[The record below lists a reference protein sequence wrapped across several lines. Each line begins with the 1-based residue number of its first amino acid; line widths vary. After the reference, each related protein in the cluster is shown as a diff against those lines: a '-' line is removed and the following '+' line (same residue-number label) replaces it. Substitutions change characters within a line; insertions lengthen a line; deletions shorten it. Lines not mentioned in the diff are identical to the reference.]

1 MRLTM
6 LNLSPISRPALA
18 GIALLASCLA
28 TPAVAQVQ
36 PSGTAYAETP
46 SAALARN
53 VRLLAITPR
62 SFEALIGAGRAA
74 LALGDTQAAVGF
86 FGRAEEVNPRHPA
99 PKAGTGAALVAMEQ
113 PNEALGYFEE
123 AVRLG
128 ANQASI
134 GADRGLAYDLTGE
147 PARAQADYRAALYGQ
162 DRDEARR
169 RLALSLAM
177 GKDRAGALAA
187 IAPLMSRRDPATE
200 RVRAFVLA
208 LVGDVA
214 GARQVVEAAMPGASA
229 NMAPFL
235 YKLARMSPDQAVAA
249 VHFGRFPDDSAIRM
263 AAVSPPP
270 IPTPAA
276 RYPITRSAPPNALKP
291 AAQTK
296 VAAPAAPR
304 RTAPRKARRFGQAE
318 PDRPIQWPVPKAMG
332 AKPVAATPPPREAPR
347 IASSTN
353 LAPEPLATAAV
364 QGPPAPAQSASAA
377 PAFSM
382 TEVPVQPQPQP
393 QPPPVELAASST
405 PAIDRLSDIDNL
417 LQSTD
422 EPIVII
428 PTATSQDELA
438 PEAAPEPSAPKT
450 QAEKKAAAKKGKA
463 EDESAAA
470 KKAKAAAKAPKSP
483 GKYWVQLA
491 GGAKT
496 ERMPVEYRRIKGK
509 KPALFAKRTAYVA
522 ELKGWTRLL
531 VGPFKSEDES
541 QEYVNQLAKASID
554 GFSWT
559 SPTGQTIEKLSP
571 K

>member
-1 MRLTM
+1 MRFAMNRFRLRTAG
-6 LNLSPISRPALA
+6 LSFVAVVALPSTALA
-18 GIALLASCLA
+18 QYIGAAPPP
-28 TPAVAQVQ
+28 PAA
-36 PSGTAYAETP
+36 PIPGMIENPT
-46 SAALARN
+46 AALARN
-53 VRLLAITPR
+53 VRLLAMTPR

-235 YKLARMSPDQAVAA
+235 YKLARMNRDQAAAA

-270 IPTPAA
+270 IPAPAT
-276 RYPITRSAPPNALKP
+276 RYPVARSAPPPGLKP

-296 VAAPAAPR
+296 VAAPPAHRRAAPR
-304 RTAPRKARRFGQAE
+304 RFGQDE
-318 PDRPIQWPVPKAMG
+318 PDLPIRRPVPKAV
-332 AKPVAATPPPREAPR
+332 AARPVAVAPPPREAPR
-347 IASSTN
+347 ISSSATPT
-353 LAPEPLATAAV
+353 PEPLVTAAV
-364 QGPPAPAQSASAA
+364 QGPPAPARSYSPA
-377 PAFSM
+377 PGFAM
-382 TEVPVQPQPQP
+382 TEVPL
-393 QPPPVELAASST
+393 QPPPPVDLAAASST
-405 PAIDRLSDIDNL
+405 PAVDRLSEIDNL

-422 EPIVII
+422 EPIVNIA
-428 PTATSQDELA
+428 TASTQDELA
-438 PEAAPEPSAPKT
+438 PDALPGPTKPKT
-450 QAEKKAAAKKGKA
+450 EAAKKAGAKKAKA
-463 EDESAAA
+463 EEESASA
-470 KKAKAAAKAPKSP
+470 KKAKAAAKALKSP

-496 ERMPVEYRRIKGK
+496 ERMPIEFKRIKGK
-509 KPALFAKRTAYVA
+509 KPALFAKRNAYVA

-541 QEYVNQLAKASID
+541 QEYVNQLAKADID

-559 SPTGQTIEKLSP
+559 GPTGQAIEKLPP

>member
-1 MRLTM
+1 MFQAM
-6 LNLSPISRPALA
+6 LNLFPLFRPALTA
-18 GIALLASCLA
+18 IAALAACLA
-28 TPAVAQVQ
+28 TPALGQTR
-36 PSGTAYAETP
+36 PPYPGTPVYAETP

-53 VRLLAITPR
+53 VRLLGASPR

-74 LALGDTQAAVGF
+74 LQLGDTQAAVGF

-147 PARAQADYRAALYGQ
+147 PARAQADYRAALFGQ

-187 IAPLMSRRDPATE
+187 LAPLMSRRDPATE
-200 RVRAFVLA
+200 RVRAFILA

-229 NMAPFL
+229 NMEPFL

-263 AAVSPPP
+263 AAAAPPP
-270 IPTPAA
+270 IAPPAT
-276 RYPITRSAPPNALKP
+276 RYPITRSVAPTVLKP
-291 AAQTK
+291 APRTK
-296 VAAPAAPR
+296 VATPPSPR
-304 RTAPRKARRFGQAE
+304 RAAQRKVRRFGEDSAPE
-318 PDRPIQWPVPKAMG
+318 AMG
-332 AKPVAATPPPREAPR
+332 AKPVAATPPPRQAPR
-347 IASSTN
+347 LATSSST
-353 LAPEPLATAAV
+353 ASVPEPLIAAPV
-364 QGPPAPAQSASAA
+364 QGPRAATSEQVQSASAA
-377 PAFSM
+377 PGFAA
-382 TEVPVQPQPQP
+382 TEVPVQP
-393 QPPPVELAASST
+393 QPPPVELAAATST
-405 PAIDRLSDIDNL
+405 PAVDRLSDIDKL
-417 LQSTD
+417 LGSPD
-422 EPIVII
+422 EPIVRM
-428 PTATSQDELA
+428 PAASPQDELA
-438 PEAAPEPSAPKT
+438 PEAAHEPSKPKT
-450 QAEKKAAAKKGKA
+450 QTEKKAAAKKGKA
-463 EDESAAA
+463 EDESASA

-496 ERMPVEYRRIKGK
+496 ERMPIEFKRIKGK
-509 KPALFAKRTAYVA
+509 KPGLFAKRTAYVA

-541 QEYVNQLAKASID
+541 QDYVNQLAKADID
-554 GFSWT
+554 GFSWI
-559 SPTGQTIEKLSP
+559 SPTGQAIEKLPP